1 MDSYFFLVSVGS
13 VDKIFVNCLHLFS
26 SVLRFQAIY
35 RFLFLFCTRSY
46 VSTSPYLFQS
56 LFVPDILA
64 RLALSPCLCTSPTSH
79 LFFLHPKNTFLFFFP
94 IRISCISFYSFFS
107 FCSFSCCIYFFFL
120 VKILRMHIPYYLH
133 LCSLPNYGKARCSHT
148 FLSGT

>member
-1 MDSYFFLVSVGS
+1 MRLSYLPFCVSSFFFADDWPESHRSHWTLTSFLVSVGS

-94 IRISCISFYSFFS
+94 DSHILH
-107 FCSFSCCIYFFFL
+107 FFL
-120 VKILRMHIPYYLH
+120 FFLFLLLLLVLYLF
-133 LCSLPNYGKARCSHT
+133 
-148 FLSGT
+148 FLSG